1 MMIRKFSVILVF
13 VLVIVLASTACAG
26 AGIEADADSL
36 AQRQDLI
43 AKIKEY
49 EKGIGFRAT
58 KTFQKYSGKQDAYY
72 LCYYTGIFE
81 LPDSYEG
88 LKFKD
93 GNKDGCD
100 IDEQKY
106 DVLFHAAEAIAG
118 EKTPITPSLLR
129 NSTERFIMTVIHED
143 FHEQVGENLPTG
155 AMNESFSTFI
165 GLAAASQFARD
176 EFGET
181 SQAYVDLSD
190 DTKNFLQAARI
201 ANGYHKKLNVI
212 FKSHHDGT
220 ITARHAATK
229 KAKVFL
235 QLQKECSALPAPNT
249 VWRCPGF
256 NNAHLAFS
264 VTYSRHYPLAY
275 ELYMAKGQDLA
286 ATMQAILEVS
296 QKRLSEEEAV
306 DYLQSIINQS
316 SKKPSS

>member
-1 MMIRKFSVILVF
+1 MMIRKFPVILAI

-26 AGIEADADSL
+26 AGIEADTDL
-36 AQRQDLI
+36 LTQRQDLI
-43 AKIKEY
+43 AKIKKY
-49 EKGIGFRAT
+49 EKGIGFRAM
-58 KTFQKYSGKQDAYY
+58 KTFQKYSGKQDSYY
-72 LCYYTGIFE
+72 LCYYTGKFE

-93 GNKDGCD
+93 GNENGCD

-106 DVLFHAAEAIAG
+106 DVLFHAAEVVAG

-129 NSTERFIMTVIHED
+129 SSTERFIMAVLHED
-143 FHEQVGENLPTG
+143 FHEQVRDKLPNE
-155 AMNESFSTFI
+155 AMNESFATFI

-181 SQAYVDLSD
+181 SEAYINLSG
-190 DTKNFLQAARI
+190 DTENFLQAAHL
-201 ANGYHKKLNVI
+201 ANGYHKKLGVI
-212 FKSHHDGT
+212 FKSHHDDA

-229 KAKVFL
+229 KAKIFS
-235 QLQKECSALPAPNT
+235 QLKIECNELPTPTT

-275 ELYMAKGQDLA
+275 ELYMAKGQDLT

>member
-1 MMIRKFSVILVF
+1 MMMRKFPVILAV
-13 VLVIVLASTACAG
+13 VLAIALTSTACAG
-26 AGIEADADSL
+26 AGIEADAYSL

-58 KTFQKYSGKQDAYY
+58 KTFQEYSGKQDAYY

-93 GNKDGCD
+93 GSKDGCD

-106 DVLFHAAEAIAG
+106 DVLFYTAEAVAG

-129 NSTERFIMTVIHED
+129 SSTERFIMAVIHED
-143 FHEQVGENLPTG
+143 FHEQVGDRLPNG

-181 SQAYVDLSD
+181 SQAYANLSG
-190 DTKNFLQAARI
+190 DTENFLQAARL
-201 ANGYHKKLNVI
+201 ANGYHKKLSVI

-229 KAKVFL
+229 KAKVFS
-235 QLQKECSALPAPNT
+235 QLEKECNELPAPIT

-264 VTYSRHYPLAY
+264 VTYSKYYPLAY
-275 ELYMAKGQDLA
+275 ELYMSQGQDLA
-286 ATMQAILEVS
+286 ATMQAILEIS
-296 QKRLSEEEAV
+296 RKRLSEEEAV
-306 DYLQSIINQS
+306 DYLQNIIN
-316 SKKPSS
+316 